1 MWPQTKAWFQ
11 AKHCW
16 YITRGTIGSF
26 RGEPVH
32 YSSSWETTEELQHLV
47 TDALWPITYISQ
59 TDGQHIHTANFFLCS
74 VHFHILGFF
83 STIPIHCTQVSL
95 FFFLACGCLLK
106 QGNTLCLF
114 FLVQTFGDNWCSDS
128 CCHPSRTEKQGSLG
142 LFPQLTTTSLVY
154 LDILYGN
161 VRCNKLNSFHLHCVY
176 IIFFF

>member
-16 YITRGTIGSF
+16 YITCGTIGSF

-106 QGNTLCLF
+106 QGNTLCF
-114 FLVQTFGDNWCSDS
+114 FWYRRLGTIGVQT
-128 CCHPSRTEKQGSLG
+128 
-142 LFPQLTTTSLVY
+142 LVATPAEQKNRDHWGCF
-154 LDILYGN
+154 L
-161 VRCNKLNSFHLHCVY
+161 SWQPHLW
-176 IIFFF
+176 FT